1 MNARDK
7 LNIWN
12 IAAAILA
19 AIVIASLLSSS
30 LVFWLVLAITIW
42 IAVNQRGIR

>member
-7 LNIWN
+7 LNAWN

-19 AIVIASLLSSS
+19 AIFIANLIGSG
-30 LVFWLVLAITIW
+30 LVFWLVLAIAVW